1 MQEIL
6 DKMDKM
12 KVQTKKKLDNIY
24 QMILV
29 QRRRKRLRELQKK
42 KNQAKQ
48 EQNSLNATPESG
60 AASSDKQ
67 EETHQRLRRNLFQ
80 PNKFKRDM
88 FQMPRGLAMNQQGLY
103 NFGRIAEQEQN
114 FGSLV
119 DPSLIQRPQQP

>member
-12 KVQTKKKLDNIY
+12 KIQATKKLDNIY

-42 KNQAKQ
+42 KDG
-48 EQNSLNATPESG
+48 SG
-60 AASSDKQ
+60 ALKTPAVKLDSEADKDDQ
-67 EETHQRLRRNLFQ
+67 TDHRRRLRRNPFKS
-80 PNKFKRDM
+80 NKFSRNL
-88 FQMPRGLAMNQQGLY
+88 FQMPRGLEMNQQGMY

-119 DPSLIQRPQQP
+119 DPSLTQRPQQP